1 MKITQSVGAFDAKTH
16 LSQYLDQ
23 VEKGARIEITRRGKP
38 VACLVPA
45 ENKHPTPE
53 ELDQLIHRVRERSE
67 PYGITLDELQEWK
80 KEGRRS

>member
-1 MKITQSVGAFDAKTH
+1 MDSITKSVGAFDAKTH

-23 VEKGARIEITRRGKP
+23 VEKGERIEITRRGKP

-45 ENKHPTPE
+45 QKHYPSSE

-67 PYGITLDELQEWK
+67 SYGITLDEIQEWK
-80 KEGRRS
+80 KEGRR